1 MLGALTA
8 LGPLSIDMYLPALP
22 SMARE
27 FGVST
32 GDISTTLPAYF
43 CGLAIGQLIYGPV
56 SDRFGRKPPLYF
68 GLVLFLLASLACIFA
83 THLEFLVIARV
94 TQALGGCVG
103 MVIVRAAIRDRLSP
117 AESAK
122 AFSNMVLIM
131 GVAPILAPLLGG
143 WFLVHLG
150 WHSVFAALALFSAA
164 CLLMIH
170 FGFAETLSVDKRRP
184 LALKSVFLTYWSLLK
199 DSSFR
204 TPALAGSFSYAS
216 MFAYIGAASAI
227 LMDHFGVLAQ
237 NFGWYFGVN
246 ALGVIVMS
254 QVNGRLVG
262 HFHLLKLLHAGVI
275 LQVVSGLWMLI
286 LALTGQDTLMTVM
299 FGLFGVVAG
308 VGLTGANSNALALA
322 QQGSRAGSASALQ
335 GALQFAFSLLSG
347 LIVHGLMFDVLTN
360 LSIVIVGCTLLSL
373 GLVLIISA
381 RNKRLAML

>member
-8 LGPLSIDMYLPALP
+8 IGPLSIDMYLPALP
-22 SMARE
+22 SMAQE

-43 CGLAIGQLIYGPV
+43 CGLAVGQLIYGPV
-56 SDRFGRKPPLYF
+56 SDRFGRKPPIYF
-68 GLVLFLLASLACIFA
+68 GLVLFFLASLACIFA
-83 THLEFLVIARV
+83 TSLEFLIFARI

-103 MVIVRAAIRDRLSP
+103 MVMVRAAIRDRLSP

-143 WFLVHLG
+143 WFLTHLG
-150 WHSVFAALALFSAA
+150 WHSIFASLALFSVA
-164 CLLMIH
+164 CLAMIH
-170 FGFAETLSVDKRRP
+170 FGFEETLAVDKRRP
-184 LALKSVFLTYWSLLK
+184 LALKSVFQTYWSLLK

-204 TPALAGSFSYAS
+204 TPALAGAFSYAA

-246 ALGVIVMS
+246 ALGVIIMS

-262 HFHLLKLLHAGVI
+262 HFHLLKILHAGVI
-275 LQVVSGLWMLI
+275 LQVVSGLFM
-286 LALTGQDTLMTVM
+286 LALALSGQDTLMSVM
-299 FGLFGVVAG
+299 IGLFGVVAG

-335 GALQFAFSLLSG
+335 GALQFALSLISG
-347 LIVHGLMFDVLTN
+347 LIVHALMFNALTN